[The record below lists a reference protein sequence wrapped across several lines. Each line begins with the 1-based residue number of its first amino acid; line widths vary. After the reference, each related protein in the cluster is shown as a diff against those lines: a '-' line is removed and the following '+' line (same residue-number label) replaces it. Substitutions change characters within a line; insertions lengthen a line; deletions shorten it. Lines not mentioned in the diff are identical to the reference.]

1 MLGPSHA
8 AALPEIMAGALQES
22 KLDVPEQRP
31 DGQAAGQQPDCAA
44 GARRGGT
51 AEARARPNVE
61 VNRRA
66 EGTSELNRRLGD
78 GEKGNWA
85 LERCGVAGDYGWG
98 CAGKQARRKASA
110 MRPRS
115 VQMAEQ
121 QASNRTAP
129 PEPEEVERPEARAR
143 PNVEVNRR
151 AEGTS
156 ELNRRL
162 GDGEKGNW
170 ALEGCGVAGDY
181 GRGCAGR
188 EARCACFVS
197 RRPSSRPA
205 TGRRRRS
212 AREWNGRS
220 QSEA

>member
-1 MLGPSHA
+1 M
-8 AALPEIMAGALQES
+8 
-22 KLDVPEQRP
+22 
-31 DGQAAGQQPDCAA
+31 
-44 GARRGGT
+44 
-51 AEARARPNVE
+51 PNVE

-98 CAGKQARRKASA
+98 CGGTQARRKASA
-110 MRPRS
+110 EEGKRGAPVPFHEGR
-115 VQMAEQ
+115 AAGQ
-121 QASNRTAP
+121 QPGSLAGARGSGTA
-129 PEPEEVERPEARAR
+129 EARAR

-162 GDGEKGNW
+162 GNGVKGAA
-170 ALEGCGVAGDY
+170 ALERCGVAGDY
-181 GRGCAGR
+181 GWSLAGKQALWHCR
-188 EARCACFVS
+188 AVG
-197 RRPSSRPA
+197 RPRSNRPA
-205 TGRRRRS
+205 TGQRRRS
-212 AREWNGRS
+212 PREWSRRS